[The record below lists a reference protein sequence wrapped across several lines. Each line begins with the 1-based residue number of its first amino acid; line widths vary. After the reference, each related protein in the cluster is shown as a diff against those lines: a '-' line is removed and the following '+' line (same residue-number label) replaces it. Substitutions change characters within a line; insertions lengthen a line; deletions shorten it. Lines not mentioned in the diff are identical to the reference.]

1 MVLVL
6 PRILQYSEWI
16 NAGYFFC
23 AFRQI
28 KKAAK
33 KQPTWY
39 RERFNANIPEP
50 HDFQK
55 GNLTRFVQHHLIKP
69 LRINITCFAMFIP
82 RCGFIININL
92 LTIDPDGDPIS
103 FNGPSR
109 RCGIDMAVGDLFLLT
124 GGEGYACVDKTP
136 QIVAGNSVPGFLC
149 AAWANCVES

>member
-1 MVLVL
+1 MPVIFL
-6 PRILQYSEWI
+6 RIPT
-16 NAGYFFC
+16 N
-23 AFRQI
+23 

-33 KQPTWY
+33 KQPPGTG
-39 RERFNANIPEP
+39 NDLMQISLNHTI
-50 HDFQK
+50 FQK

-136 QIVAGNSVPGFLC
+136 QIVAGNSVPVFMCRLGELR
-149 AAWANCVES
+149 